1 MQLMMNIATKEQMRR
16 AWAFAA
22 YHPGGRR
29 QRLHQL
35 NQAVITS
42 VSKEAKLL
50 GIKAGMR
57 VTDARQLLP
66 DLRILLYGGG
76 RS

>member
-1 MQLMMNIATKEQMRR
+1 MMNIATKEQMKR

-22 YHPGGRR
+22 YRPGHQR
-29 QRLHQL
+29 QRLQRF

-42 VSKEAKLL
+42 VSKEAKVL

-57 VTDARQLLP
+57 VADARQLLP
-66 DLRILLYGGG
+66 DLRILLYGSG

>member
-1 MQLMMNIATKEQMRR
+1 MQLMMNVATKEQMKR

-22 YHPGGRR
+22 YQPGGRR
-29 QRLHQL
+29 KRLQRL

-42 VSKEAKLL
+42 VSKEAKNL

-57 VTDARQLLP
+57 VIDAKQLLP

-76 RS
+76 KS